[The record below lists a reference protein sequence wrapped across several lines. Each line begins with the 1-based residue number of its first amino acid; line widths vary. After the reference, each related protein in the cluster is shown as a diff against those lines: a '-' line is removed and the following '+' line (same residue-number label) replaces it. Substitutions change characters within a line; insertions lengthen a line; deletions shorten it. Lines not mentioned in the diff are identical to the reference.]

1 MIAYINGPISVKTP
15 TYIVIDI
22 NGLGYHVNISLHTF
36 SHIESLD
43 KVKLFTH
50 LMIKEDS
57 HSLFGFFQEEERQL
71 FLQLISVSGI
81 GAGTAQLVL
90 SALNPDQIKTA
101 ILQEDDRTF
110 GKVKGIGP
118 KTAKRIIIDL
128 KDKISKEPIIL
139 SGNLPSGNNTIR
151 DEALSALLA
160 LGFLR
165 PVANQTLQK
174 IFQEEPELNSV
185 ELVIKKALG
194 RLS

>member
-1 MIAYINGPISVKTP
+1 M
-15 TYIVIDI
+15 
-22 NGLGYHVNISLHTF
+22 
-36 SHIESLD
+36 
-43 KVKLFTH
+43 
-50 LMIKEDS
+50 
-57 HSLFGFFQEEERQL
+57 FGFFQEEERQL

-128 KDKISKEPIIL
+128 KDKISKEPINL

>member
-22 NGLGYHVNISLHTF
+22 NGLGYHVNISFHTF

-128 KDKISKEPIIL
+128 KDKISKEPINL
-139 SGNLPSGNNTIR
+139 SGNLPSRNNTIR